1 MKKEMGIVR
10 RENGEIMLE
19 ATIVLLP
26 TLIIILAMISL
37 SFLFYEQ
44 SLVNTVATEIA
55 SEIGRFYKY
64 SKRYDDEMG
73 VNILSDDDIKNG
85 KLFSSSFAIWSIQNQ
100 YEELAKEYAKERIAI
115 ATLGLDNSDLE
126 VTCDI
131 QNTAPGRAYV
141 KVIVSQKTEFFLYE
155 IWNMIGEDGV
165 AGITDFTGVAYAECS
180 DLMGYTSMINF
191 IDYWTT
197 VVENEVEI
205 VEEID
210 GLIDAVKS
218 LIDAGQSLLVQ

>member
-1 MKKEMGIVR
+1 MKKAMSITR
-10 RENGEIMLE
+10 KENGEIMLE

-26 TLIIILAMISL
+26 TLIIMFAMISL

-44 SLVNTVATEIA
+44 ALMNTVATEIA
-55 SEIGRFYKY
+55 SEVGRFYKY

-73 VNILSDDDIKNG
+73 VNVLSDDDIKNG
-85 KLFSSSFAIWSIQNQ
+85 KLFSSSFAIWSIEDQ
-100 YEELAKEYAKERIAI
+100 YEELAKEYAKDRIVL

-126 VTCDI
+126 VTCDV

-141 KVIVSQKTEFFLYE
+141 KVVVSQKTEFFLYE
-155 IWNMIGEDGV
+155 IWSMIGEDGI

-197 VVENEVEI
+197 VVVNEVEI
-205 VEEID
+205 LGEVD